1 MTNHTSNY
9 IAWLVWLKI
18 ERFQLSCILSKFR
31 GFIRRSRRLKISSS
45 ALPEGACYDPASI
58 DSALEPGAAVPLWL
72 LLRQRLFHPRLG
84 GIPETAA
91 PRWEDQ
97 LRPGARRSHGA

>member
-1 MTNHTSNY
+1 MTTHSANSFPW
-9 IAWLVWLKI
+9 IASLKTALF
-18 ERFQLSCILSKFR
+18 ELSCVLSQSR
-31 GFIRRSRRLKISSS
+31 QFIRRSRRLKISSS
-45 ALPEGACYDPASI
+45 ALPEGAWYDPASI
-58 DSALEPGAAVPLWL
+58 DSALEPGAAIPLWL

-97 LRPGARRSHGA
+97 LRPGARRPHGA